1 MSSLSEPRRPRLLP
15 QNRKLR
21 HLRGIWLR
29 NLSFAPTS
37 LRTADDADLAT
48 SKLQVVKESSQLHP
62 SRSSESLRKG
72 SVRPDALRPVQKRR
86 TSLSLAHANLVAR
99 QRNLETLYEEA
110 VGDVFYSLHVDA
122 DAEPVYIS
130 EVRERATSFNFRFF
144 SLEDCASAISRCHSM
159 ILRIWA
165 RRPKAESWIFL
176 LEETIDLRRLNFIG
190 TLMDRTFPPNA
201 LIFHLEDG
209 VYSFDFP
216 NKISEPKQAPQVATS
231 SYNALMKL
239 ANLESSI
246 EDAIE
251 TQQRLTEEINRIL
264 DESPPDNSQM
274 AQEAV
279 AMADKYVTAQRRS
292 NKQAQKKRDDLQ
304 ESIRSRRQAIVKGRE
319 LQNEAEK
326 DMASSREKLTAS
338 EELLEQTQQ
347 QIRGQRRRICADL
360 SDIFPITPIPNA
372 PPLSFQICNIPL
384 PNSIYDAA
392 TARNISED
400 LLSAGLGVVALL
412 TKHLQFY
419 LAHPLPYPLD
429 WFGSRSYARDDI
441 SQLSDR
447 TASRREFPLY
457 LPRGGST
464 AGQWRFEYAWFLLNK
479 DIEALCSSQGLR
491 VVDIRHTLPNLK
503 YLLYVCS
510 AGSDQVPERKKGG
523 VRGLWAGR
531 IKGRMSTMSA
541 QFDGDSGSVTESRRG
556 SADSEVNQNG
566 DVLRDAIIKSNGHN
580 KDEGRYS
587 SDFISIILMRWFNYT
602 SFIFIVGPHLCHL
615 AAFHCS
621 RITMRQT
628 FAELSIFHAT
638 RYPSANPPISIPPQ
652 AISVPIKHIIWP
664 TDPSNQ
670 GTTTVIYPRV
680 PKYTRVGSSPQPQS
694 PECGGDPIFGR
705 GAEGRL
711 FSCSV
716 PVAASQQTWY
726 LATMLGSSLTLAL
739 AVAVGAVS
747 VPRNSPVVE
756 LKNGS
761 YYGIHNHLYNQD
773 LFLGMRY
780 AQAPLND
787 LRFRHPQPL
796 NSTWNG
802 VRNATEYQ
810 SKCYQYGYPSG
821 PLSGGTDDCLHLNVV
836 RPSVAAKEKLPV
848 LVWIHGGGLVGGY
861 SGDPSSNLSYI
872 IDESV
877 KLGSPIIDVSVNYR
891 LGAWGFLWSSAVKA
905 AGVGNNGFRDQRLA
919 LQWVQEN
926 IAAFGGDPT
935 KVTIWGQSGGAR
947 SIASQLTAFGGRDD
961 GLFRAAILESG
972 TGFPTAFGE
981 VEDKD
986 APTFENGYKTLL
998 KRTNCDSAKD
1008 SLQCL
1013 RKVPSLE
1020 LAQIVGNVSFPVWLD
1035 IIDGDFIRDSRSELV
1050 RHNKFVPVPIINGVA
1065 SDDGDFF
1072 AQRGI
1077 NTTQEWEAYLRK
1089 EGASKATIEAISA
1102 LYPDIPRVGLPATF
1116 QGRPLG
1122 PLASYHFDV
1131 VAGDRPAV
1139 QGAGHSV
1146 DIPFVFRNYERLA
1159 QLNATKPRP
1168 GSLDEVAVKMSRM
1181 WISFASKMNPNFE
1194 GMGDVQ
1200 WPEYEWDGGKNM
1212 VFHIDD
1218 SSVVHVENDT
1228 YRTEQMEYLDKKL
1241 WKVELQ
1247 SGLD

>member
-1 MSSLSEPRRPRLLP
+1 MSTLSEPRRPRLLP

-72 SVRPDALRPVQKRR
+72 NVRPDALRPVQKRR

-99 QRNLETLYEEA
+99 QKNLETLYEEA

-144 SLEDCASAISRCHSM
+144 SLENCASAISRCNSM

-165 RRPKAESWIFL
+165 RRPKAESWTFL
-176 LEETIDLRRLNFIG
+176 LEETIDLCRLNFIG
-190 TLMDRTFPPNA
+190 TLMDRNFPPNA

-251 TQQRLTEEINRIL
+251 TQQRLMEEINRIL

-274 AQEAV
+274 AREV
-279 AMADKYVTAQRRS
+279 VVMADKYVTAQRRL

-304 ESIRSRRQAIVKGRE
+304 ESIRSRREAIVKGRE

-326 DMASSREKLTAS
+326 DMESSREKLTAS

-384 PNSIYDAA
+384 PNSIYDAV

-400 LLSAGLGVVALL
+400 LLSAGLGIVALL

-447 TASRREFPLY
+447 TVSRREFPLY

-531 IKGRMSTMSA
+531 MKGRMSTMSA

-556 SADSEVNQNG
+556 STDSEVNQNG
-566 DVLRDAIIKSNGHN
+566 DVLRDAIIKSNGLN
-580 KDEGRYS
+580 KDEGR
-587 SDFISIILMRWFNYT
+587 
-602 SFIFIVGPHLCHL
+602 
-615 AAFHCS
+615 
-621 RITMRQT
+621 
-628 FAELSIFHAT
+628 E
-638 RYPSANPPISIPPQ
+638 
-652 AISVPIKHIIWP
+652 
-664 TDPSNQ
+664 
-670 GTTTVIYPRV
+670 
-680 PKYTRVGSSPQPQS
+680 
-694 PECGGDPIFGR
+694 
-705 GAEGRL
+705 
-711 FSCSV
+711 
-716 PVAASQQTWY
+716 
-726 LATMLGSSLTLAL
+726 SL
-739 AVAVGAVS
+739 
-747 VPRNSPVVE
+747 
-756 LKNGS
+756 
-761 YYGIHNHLYNQD
+761 
-773 LFLGMRY
+773 
-780 AQAPLND
+780 
-787 LRFRHPQPL
+787 
-796 NSTWNG
+796 
-802 VRNATEYQ
+802 
-810 SKCYQYGYPSG
+810 
-821 PLSGGTDDCLHLNVV
+821 
-836 RPSVAAKEKLPV
+836 
-848 LVWIHGGGLVGGY
+848 
-861 SGDPSSNLSYI
+861 
-872 IDESV
+872 
-877 KLGSPIIDVSVNYR
+877 
-891 LGAWGFLWSSAVKA
+891 
-905 AGVGNNGFRDQRLA
+905 
-919 LQWVQEN
+919 
-926 IAAFGGDPT
+926 
-935 KVTIWGQSGGAR
+935 
-947 SIASQLTAFGGRDD
+947 DD
-961 GLFRAAILESG
+961 GISL
-972 TGFPTAFGE
+972 PFGE
-981 VEDKD
+981 GD
-986 APTFENGYKTLL
+986 AKFTL
-998 KRTNCDSAKD
+998 RTKG
-1008 SLQCL
+1008 L
-1013 RKVPSLE
+1013 R
-1020 LAQIVGNVSFPVWLD
+1020 
-1035 IIDGDFIRDSRSELV
+1035 
-1050 RHNKFVPVPIINGVA
+1050 
-1065 SDDGDFF
+1065 
-1072 AQRGI
+1072 
-1077 NTTQEWEAYLRK
+1077 
-1089 EGASKATIEAISA
+1089 
-1102 LYPDIPRVGLPATF
+1102 
-1116 QGRPLG
+1116 
-1122 PLASYHFDV
+1122 
-1131 VAGDRPAV
+1131 
-1139 QGAGHSV
+1139 
-1146 DIPFVFRNYERLA
+1146 ER
-1159 QLNATKPRP
+1159 R
-1168 GSLDEVAVKMSRM
+1168 
-1181 WISFASKMNPNFE
+1181 
-1194 GMGDVQ
+1194 
-1200 WPEYEWDGGKNM
+1200 
-1212 VFHIDD
+1212 
-1218 SSVVHVENDT
+1218 
-1228 YRTEQMEYLDKKL
+1228 
-1241 WKVELQ
+1241 
-1247 SGLD
+1247 